1 MTRQILI
8 DSIVRQT
15 TILIAQLATSGGVR
29 SPLAQIAD
37 RVFLDLAREL
47 EEHGISRKVSADMFG
62 MALRSYR
69 RRIRQLSESSTER
82 GHSLWEAVLAYL
94 SGGGMVTREDVL
106 KRFHRDDEALVK
118 GVLYDLCETGLVLK
132 LGSGKHA
139 AYRAATADEIAS
151 LRASHDGLLEL
162 VWALVYRDGPLT
174 EQELSARTSLSHEAL
189 GRCLG
194 QLLLDDRVQ
203 REGQNRY
210 RARAIVLPLG
220 SSAGWEAAL
229 FDHFQA
235 VVKTIVARLRRG
247 ADASSEAE
255 SGGSTYTFSIW
266 KGHPFEGE
274 VRGLLQEFRARHSR
288 LREQIQAYNDAHQKP
303 PRFDRV
309 TVYGGL
315 NVLSDETDTAADT
328 EDASGDDLEREEA
341 EQ

>member
-15 TILIAQLATSGGVR
+15 TVLIAQLATSGGVR

-47 EEHGISRKVSADMFG
+47 DEQGISRKVSADMFG

-69 RRIRQLSESSTER
+69 RRVRQLSESSTER
-82 GHSLWEAVLAYL
+82 GHSLWEAVLGYL
-94 SGGGMVTREDVL
+94 SQGGMVTRETVL
-106 KRFHRDDEALVK
+106 KRFHRDEEALVK
-118 GVLYDLCETGLVLK
+118 GLLNDLCETGLVLK

-139 AYRAATADEIAS
+139 AYRAATAAEIAS

-162 VWALVYRDGPLT
+162 VWALIYRDGPLT
-174 EQELSARTSLSHEAL
+174 EQELSARTSLSREAVA
-189 GRCLG
+189 RCLG

-203 REGQNRY
+203 REGENRY

-247 ADASSEAE
+247 TDAAGDAE

-266 KGHPFEGE
+266 RGHPFESE

-288 LREQIQAYNDAHQKP
+288 LREQIQAYNDAHES
-303 PRFDRV
+303 PRVFERV
-309 TVYGGL
+309 TVYGGSS
-315 NVLSDETDTAADT
+315 VLADETDSPAGAEDLVDDPEQ
-328 EDASGDDLEREEA
+328 EDA